1 MSERKL
7 EVYNILNFLNSGYD
21 LDYIL
26 KESNWVTF
34 SSDDECINYLVSEG
48 YLLDESGEKENSV
61 LTFDDLKEHTIPQLK
76 DLLREHNLKVSGKKH
91 ELINRLLAVLNESK
105 TQSLD
110 DFAVSNDYKLTEKA
124 LKFLKDDQWIDLYTF
139 ALINFRFED
148 YETYVSNSSKDM
160 ITTALNFCDEVISR
174 SLINNY
180 FLLFLTALSAKA
192 HVYAYDGDY
201 ESFLDYDL
209 QRFILGLNPIVLDA
223 GAYANYVIIEPAN
236 VINIKNVS
244 EKFNFGRLKNRFDK
258 LWVKSNIKNV
268 TVPKKTAFK
277 YLKRAMGGANLDDLN
292 FELREKYFNKK
303 FGE

>member
-7 EVYNILNFLNSGYD
+7 EVYNTLNFFNSGYD

-34 SSDDECINYLVSEG
+34 SSEEEFIKYLVSEG
-48 YLLDESGEKENSV
+48 YLLYEPNEKESNV
-61 LTFDDLKEHTIPQLK
+61 VTVDDLKKHTIPHLK
-76 DLLREHNLKVSGKKH
+76 DMLRQHNLKVSGKKD
-91 ELINRLLAVLNESK
+91 ELIERLLSVLNESK
-105 TQSLD
+105 SQSLD
-110 DFAVSNDYKLTEKA
+110 DFTVSNDYKLTEKA
-124 LKFLKDDQWIDLYTF
+124 IKFLKDNQWIDLYAF
-139 ALINFRFED
+139 ALVTFRFED
-148 YETYVSNSSKDM
+148 YETYVSNSSEDM

-174 SLINNY
+174 SLINNH
-180 FLLFLTALSAKA
+180 FLVFLSTLSAKA

-209 QRFILGLNPIVLDA
+209 QRFILGLNPIVLNA
-223 GAYANYVIIEPAN
+223 NEYATYVIIDPAN

-244 EKFNFGRLKNRFDK
+244 EKFNFGRLKSRFDQ

-277 YLKRAMGGANLDDLN
+277 YLKRAMEGANLEELN
-292 FELREKYFNKK
+292 FELKQNYFNKK
-303 FGE
+303 FGV

>member
-148 YETYVSNSSKDM
+148 YATYVSNSSKDM